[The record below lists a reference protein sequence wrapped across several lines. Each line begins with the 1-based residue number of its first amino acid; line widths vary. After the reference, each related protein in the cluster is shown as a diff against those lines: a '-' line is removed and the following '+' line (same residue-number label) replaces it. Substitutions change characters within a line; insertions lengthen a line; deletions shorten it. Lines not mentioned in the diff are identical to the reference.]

1 MPTQPFDVILGS
13 NFIVAAQVNYDPV
26 KLTINFIQNGKT
38 DSFSI
43 MPSGSKITEW
53 APLILAAGA
62 LDCLPCSD
70 PDIISILREVAELFN
85 PTPSVIKTDFPHQL
99 RLTNYQPC
107 RARMRRY
114 SPEETRTL
122 REHIKE
128 LYQAGYARPSVSPY
142 SANPFIVPKSDGSA
156 RVVINFRPLNKITIR
171 VEYRFQELA

>member
-1 MPTQPFDVILGS
+1 MLTQPFDVILGS

-62 LDCLPCSD
+62 LDCLPSSD
-70 PDIISILREVAELFN
+70 PDIISTLREVAKLFN
-85 PTPSVIKTDFPHQL
+85 PTPSVIKSDFPHQL
-99 RLTNYQPC
+99 RLTTDQPC

-122 REHIKE
+122 RKHIKE

-142 SANPFIVPKSDGSA
+142 SANPVIVPKSDGSA
-156 RVVINFRPLNKITIR
+156 RRRISASKNLRNSESTF
-171 VEYRFQELA
+171 